1 MSEDKEKNL
10 EKKETVD
17 EKEKKIGELEAK
29 LAVYDLQKQQSDD
42 DLYSEEFLDFKKN
55 KNKVQ
60 QKVEQGSFSTG
71 SRMNDFTSDQLKEME
86 LPKLVELIAKEV
98 YINVAEEQD
107 RKDQTVSLSKQKE
120 IREAKREEA
129 VKFAADP
136 LHYDLKK
143 YIAEIAKLE
152 KKNPNLSIAQLY
164 KLAKED
170 EPEKKG
176 EPKPIPNTRDEI
188 STGVKKSDEN
198 LSYREIIKQEY
209 DKLQK

>member
-1 MSEDKEKNL
+1 L

-17 EKEKKIGELEAK
+17 EKEKRIETLEAK
-29 LAVYDLQKQQSDD
+29 LAAYELTKQQSDD

-120 IREAKREEA
+120 IREEKREEA
-129 VKFAADP
+129 IKFAT
-136 LHYDLKK
+136 LHPDLKK